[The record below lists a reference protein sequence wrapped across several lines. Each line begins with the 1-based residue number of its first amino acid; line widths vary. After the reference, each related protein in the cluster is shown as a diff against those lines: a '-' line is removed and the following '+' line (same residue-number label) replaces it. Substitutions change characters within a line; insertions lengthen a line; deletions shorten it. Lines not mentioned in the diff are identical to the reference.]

1 MLIGRDS
8 SCLLV
13 VDIQEKLLPAMQDP
27 MLVVRNAGILMQA
40 AARLGIPIL
49 VSEQYPQGLGPTVAE
64 LRHLAPADAVLAKTA
79 FSCADDPGL
88 RQRLADLKR
97 PQAIICGIE
106 AHVCVLQTAL
116 GLAGQ
121 NSGNHPNRH
130 RRRHVVAHRCKPRSR
145 AVATPRRWRGD
156 RDNRNGGIR
165 VARKSRDAG
174 IQGTQPADPLA
185 APLSSSAG
193 CSY

>member
-27 MLVVRNAGILMQA
+27 MLVVRNTGILMQA

-64 LRHLAPADAVLAKTA
+64 LRHLAPADAVLAKTS

-116 GLAGQ
+116 GLAGP
-121 NSGNHPNRH
+121 NSGITPI
-130 RRRHVVAHRCKPRSR
+130 VIADATSSR
-145 AVATPRRWRGD
+145 TIA
-156 RDNRNGGIR
+156 N
-165 VARKSRDAG
+165 RDAG
-174 IQGTQPADPLA
+174 VARLRTDGVEIATTEMAVFEWLGRAGTPEFKE
-185 APLSSSAG
+185 LSRLIR
-193 CSY
+193 

>member
-1 MLIGRDS
+1 MLIGRDR

-64 LRHLAPADAVLAKTA
+64 LRHLAPADAVLAKMA
-79 FSCADDPGL
+79 FSCADDPAL
-88 RQRLADLKR
+88 SQRLADLQR

-116 GLAGQ
+116 GLLRQ
-121 NSGNHPNRH
+121 
-130 RRRHVVAHRCKPRSR
+130 K
-145 AVATPRRWRGD
+145 
-156 RDNRNGGIR
+156 GGITPIVIADATSSR
-165 VARKSRDAG
+165 TDANREAGLARLRADGVAIA
-174 IQGTQPADPLA
+174 TTEMAVF
-185 APLSSSAG
+185 
-193 CSY
+193 

>member
-64 LRHLAPADAVLAKTA
+64 LRHLAPADAAFAKTA
-79 FSCADDPGL
+79 FSCADDPEL
-88 RQRLADLKR
+88 RRRLEELKR

-116 GLAGQ
+116 GLAAQ
-121 NSGNHPNRH
+121 DSGIIPIVIGDATSSRTAANRE
-130 RRRHVVAHRCKPRSR
+130 AGLSR
-145 AVATPRRWRGD
+145 LRADGVEIATTEMAVFEWLGRAGTPEFKELSRL
-156 RDNRNGGIR
+156 IR
-165 VARKSRDAG
+165 
-174 IQGTQPADPLA
+174 
-185 APLSSSAG
+185 
-193 CSY
+193 

>member
-8 SCLLV
+8 CCLLV

-27 MLVVRNAGILMQA
+27 MLVVRNTGILMQA

-64 LRHLAPADAVLAKTA
+64 LRHLAPADAVLSKTS
-79 FSCADDPGL
+79 FSCADDPAL

-116 GLAGQ
+116 GLARA
-121 NSGNHPNRH
+121 NLEISPI
-130 RRRHVVAHRCKPRSR
+130 VIADATSSRSI
-145 AVATPRRWRGD
+145 A
-156 RDNRNGGIR
+156 N
-165 VARKSRDAG
+165 RDAG
-174 IQGTQPADPLA
+174 LVRLRADGVEIATTEMAVFEWLGRAGTPEFKE
-185 APLSSSAG
+185 LSRLIR
-193 CSY
+193 